1 MGIGRKRAAKK
12 RGQALVLAC
21 LVMFVLC
28 LAVLATLNLG
38 HNVTERVRL
47 QNTADAAAHSIA
59 AMEARAF
66 NFYAFANRTQV
77 SHYVSAMVW
86 QSYLSFIYFSEAFL
100 TDVYGVM
107 KTLDGC
113 AGARSGFWAAACPV
127 LEAIP
132 YVGPVIRALNV
143 VIQLYRGVVYS
154 YQMLLRAMDPDSVI
168 GRKIIPAHRALN
180 QALAIASEAVMLS
193 ALSQAAQ
200 TAKPIIE
207 ENDRNVDL
215 TFSQSVGGAMSACLF
230 DRAHFREA
238 NGSPLSP
245 ADPFKPIQP
254 SAVEERS
261 RHSRA
266 KRTMGGIANGTR
278 FACDSAGGPCPRG
291 FVTSRKLSELLPL
304 PGGLGP
310 LRDLIDRTP
319 KWGQTRFLSYGLAK
333 GFDHPDGGNLIRHWK
348 DPPGAPQAMLAQGD
362 NLGADDLYSI
372 KLGPARLGL
381 FRNPFAC
388 DRNAKYWECWG
399 DPRHGLGD
407 DRTLPFRYMMKTSVW
422 AMNDSEPKGK
432 GGGVHWRV
440 SYPDWPSGRGQV
452 NPAGPEAPMGL
463 HRTQVCVAKGGCI
476 AGFGALVDVFTANV
490 RPIQDG
496 NHPWAGIVPFMHF
509 EPGEYADSCPALKP
523 ASLAKAASR
532 KQDFNQPSAWVVLNK
547 GPRQIRNPGN
557 ATAGTHSPALLNERG
572 TASFGLSAHSILQM
586 ENIHSSWPGWPAGL
600 NAIARAQT
608 YYHRP
613 GNWAEQ
619 PNFFNPY
626 WRPRLASIYQARE
639 SVPLVQEL
647 LRRLPGNAN
656 RSAQRFVLH

>member
-1 MGIGRKRAAKK
+1 MGVGSSGDGKR

-21 LVMFVLC
+21 LAIFLLC
-28 LAVLATLNLG
+28 LAVLATVNLG

-47 QNTADAAAHSIA
+47 QNTADAAAHSVA

-113 AGARSGFWAAACPV
+113 AGARGGFWLAACPV

-132 YVGPVIRALNV
+132 YLGPVIRALSV
-143 VIQLYRGVVYS
+143 VIQIYRAVVYS
-154 YQMLLRAMDPDSVI
+154 YQTLLRAMDPDFVI

-207 ENDRNVDL
+207 ENDPNVDL
-215 TFSQSVGGAMSACLF
+215 TLAQSMGGALSACLF
-230 DRAHFREA
+230 DRAHFREGG
-238 NGSPLSP
+238 GSPLSP

-254 SAVEERS
+254 SAVEESS

-266 KRTMGGIANGTR
+266 KRAMGGIANATR
-278 FACDSAGGPCPRG
+278 FACDGSGGPCPRG

-304 PGGLGP
+304 PEGLGP
-310 LRDLIDRTP
+310 LRALIDRTP

-348 DPPGAPQAMLAQGD
+348 DPPGAPQAMMAQGD

-372 KLGPARLGL
+372 KLGPSRLGP

-388 DRNAKYWECWG
+388 DGRARYWECWG
-399 DPRHGLGD
+399 DPRQGIGD

-422 AMNDSEPKGK
+422 AMNDSERKGR

-440 SYPDWPSGRGQV
+440 SYPNRPAGRGQV
-452 NPAGPEAPMGL
+452 NPMGPEAPLGL
-463 HRTQVCVAKGGCI
+463 HLTRVCVATGGCV
-476 AGFGALVDVFTANV
+476 AGLGAVVDVFTANV

-509 EPGEYADSCPALKP
+509 EPGEYADSCPALKS
-523 ASLAKAASR
+523 ASSTRAAPR
-532 KQDFNQPSAWVVLNK
+532 ERDFNQPSAWVLLNK
-547 GPRQIRNPGN
+547 GPRRIRNPGDP
-557 ATAGTHSPALLNERG
+557 AAGTHSPALLNEEG
-572 TASFGLSAHSILQM
+572 VASFALSGRSTLQL
-586 ENIHSSWPGWPAGL
+586 ENGHSSWPGWPPGL
-600 NAIARAQT
+600 NAVARAQT

-626 WRPRLASIYQARE
+626 WRPRLAPISQASE

-647 LRRLPGNAN
+647 LRRLPGAA
-656 RSAQRFVLH
+656 SHSSQSLVVH